1 MFIKAQNHLYR
12 EIFEMQAMQA
22 FSEANKPGEQQ
33 AMSKAKRKTV

>member
-12 EIFEMQAMQA
+12 EIFEMQA
-22 FSEANKPGEQQ
+22 FSEANKPGQQQ